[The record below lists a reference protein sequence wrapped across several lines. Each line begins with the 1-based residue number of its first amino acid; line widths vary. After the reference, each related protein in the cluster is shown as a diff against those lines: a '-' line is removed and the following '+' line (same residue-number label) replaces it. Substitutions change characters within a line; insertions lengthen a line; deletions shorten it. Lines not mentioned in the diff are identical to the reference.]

1 MIFWVLS
8 QWFVLIDSMECKLLS
23 PLCWQ
28 FIFLMSF
35 LFYISLSK
43 DETHNLVNQLD
54 RSIRSNKGLLERN
67 LEDFSVDEAI
77 SINALHV
84 NKDEILIRIQ
94 YPVFWCSCLHLLFA
108 IKNYWNHPGRR
119 YTRLRFEVKVG
130 VVCWWR
136 STSTDVKLHKLK

>member
-1 MIFWVLS
+1 
-8 QWFVLIDSMECKLLS
+8 
-23 PLCWQ
+23 
-28 FIFLMSF
+28 MSF

-94 YPVFWCSCLHLLFA
+94 YPVF
-108 IKNYWNHPGRR
+108 
-119 YTRLRFEVKVG
+119 
-130 VVCWWR
+130 
-136 STSTDVKLHKLK
+136 

>member
-1 MIFWVLS
+1 
-8 QWFVLIDSMECKLLS
+8 
-23 PLCWQ
+23 
-28 FIFLMSF
+28 MSF

-54 RSIRSNKGLLERN
+54 RSIRSNKGLLERI

-94 YPVFWCSCLHLLFA
+94 YPVF
-108 IKNYWNHPGRR
+108 
-119 YTRLRFEVKVG
+119 
-130 VVCWWR
+130 
-136 STSTDVKLHKLK
+136 

>member
-1 MIFWVLS
+1 
-8 QWFVLIDSMECKLLS
+8 
-23 PLCWQ
+23 
-28 FIFLMSF
+28 MSF

-84 NKDEILIRIQ
+84 NKDEILIQIQ
-94 YPVFWCSCLHLLFA
+94 YPVF
-108 IKNYWNHPGRR
+108 
-119 YTRLRFEVKVG
+119 
-130 VVCWWR
+130 
-136 STSTDVKLHKLK
+136 